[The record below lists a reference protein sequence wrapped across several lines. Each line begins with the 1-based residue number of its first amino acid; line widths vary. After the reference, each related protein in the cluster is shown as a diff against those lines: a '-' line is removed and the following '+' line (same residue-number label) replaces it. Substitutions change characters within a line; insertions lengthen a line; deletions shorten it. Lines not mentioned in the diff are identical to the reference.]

1 MKNVS
6 YVPFVM
12 EHTHTLMLYLNKI
25 YAKYGIMSQDIADQ
39 IDIVKVEI
47 NKRHTRAKSFE
58 KRAVLST

>member
-39 IDIVKVEI
+39 IDIVKV
-47 NKRHTRAKSFE
+47 
-58 KRAVLST
+58 